1 MLVKLISLM
10 FEFKVVLVIFIAHN
24 LDIFMKLEHLFGH
37 MKNRFESSQVRTR
50 VYQCHKKSH
59 H

>member
-1 MLVKLISLM
+1 M

-50 VYQCHKKSH
+50 VYQ
-59 H
+59 